1 MGCDKHMLIALW
13 YFANNDTY
21 RSVADRFGVCESS
34 AMQAV
39 RRVTLFLTNLAPV
52 YIRWPRG
59 ERLDECKSGF
69 FARAGMPCI
78 VGAIDGS
85 HIPIIAPS
93 NHPEDYINRKGF
105 HSVLLQ
111 AVVDHR
117 KLFTDVYVG
126 QPGSLHDARVLRKS
140 PLYHNANTN
149 ITHFFQDSTAIVG
162 DAAYPSLRW
171 IIPPFRD
178 NGRLTATQRDFNH
191 IHSSTRIIVE
201 NAFALLKGRFRK
213 LKYVSM
219 NSVDEIPSVVLSCCV
234 LHNICILGDDDSDI
248 AVDDTDNDDQS
259 PEEGTED
266 VRGLDIRQR
275 VVDFMYIH

>member
-1 MGCDKHMLIALW
+1 VTRRSCKSLGTWAPPSFVN
-13 YFANNDTY
+13 YFA
-21 RSVADRFGVCESS
+21 
-34 AMQAV
+34 
-39 RRVTLFLTNLAPV
+39 
-52 YIRWPRG
+52 
-59 ERLDECKSGF
+59 F
-69 FARAGMPCI
+69 FARQQT
-78 VGAIDGS
+78 ID
-85 HIPIIAPS
+85 
-93 NHPEDYINRKGF
+93 D
-105 HSVLLQ
+105 
-111 AVVDHR
+111 D
-117 KLFTDVYVG
+117 
-126 QPGSLHDARVLRKS
+126 
-140 PLYHNANTN
+140 
-149 ITHFFQDSTAIVG
+149 
-162 DAAYPSLRW
+162 W

-259 PEEGTED
+259 PEEGTKD

-275 VVDFMYIH
+275 VVDFMYGH